1 MVTNPSLLSFSA
13 FARTRTRP
21 RPSSLV
27 GSSNASM
34 TSLMSTLR
42 RVLAPLTPMRSVIE
56 TGDVTTNFRRNWS
69 RNCSRVRASPAWPP
83 ARTNAA
89 LSSSGVK
96 RESFCSESSGSSLT
110 EARNLASLSLPA
122 SPPRAAKSASVLR
135 DLLVACRRSASTTC
149 VSQTEARKFSFW
161 SEMKGAAV
169 CPMTSIFFSRA
180 STWVSASRNSRA
192 ATNLCSWSRRRP
204 FCVSSSACNL
214 FSWSSILVRS
224 VSAAASLEPALT
236 SCWRCCTSLRVA
248 SIALAA
254 SVWVDPAFS
263 QAAFIVSGSGESPPS
278 TRDFVASFAAC
289 VSRSTSPILAMTS
302 RLTVACFLSAMPF
315 LMSVSFLVRPSK
327 RDWSLLSSSPQDV
340 AAPSESLLAVSR
352 FMATKVLV
360 PPTTECA
367 VAAAASSSLS
377 ALEAWSSG
385 SSPSAMRKGASAS
398 ETLRTLS
405 SASTTR
411 PSDSATMPRT
421 IWRSAR
427 SRIAA
432 ADSSS
437 LSCTS
442 FKRAWSLA
450 SSSFAAFC
458 ARDCV
463 SKKRHI
469 PFSVTWHSAE
479 AVSTAL
485 ESPFSSLSSAATIFA
500 TCLTDSSTVEILTFA
515 SSTTRLAAKRCS
527 QVEASF
533 LHLATSP

>member
-122 SPPRAAKSASVLR
+122 SPPRAERLCPEGIVGCMPLQCVHNVHQPNG
-135 DLLVACRRSASTTC
+135 DQEIILLVRD
-149 VSQTEARKFSFW
+149 E
-161 SEMKGAAV
+161 GGAV
-169 CPMTSIFFSRA
+169 CPASSFSSRP
-180 STWVSASRNSRA
+180 STWVRTPRNNRA
-192 ATNLCSWSRRRP
+192 ASILCSWSRRTP
-204 FCVSSSACNL
+204 FSVSSSACHL
-214 FSWSSILVRS
+214 FSWFSTLVTS
-224 VSAAASLEPALT
+224 VRAAASLELALMF
-236 SCWRCCTSLRVA
+236 CWCCCTSLCMA

-263 QAAFIVSGSGESPPS
+263 QTAFILSGSGESPPS
-278 TRDFVASFAAC
+278 TGDFMASFAFC
-289 VSRSTSPILAMTS
+289 GSRSTSPIPAMTS
-302 RLTVACFLSAMPF
+302 RVTVACFLSDMPF